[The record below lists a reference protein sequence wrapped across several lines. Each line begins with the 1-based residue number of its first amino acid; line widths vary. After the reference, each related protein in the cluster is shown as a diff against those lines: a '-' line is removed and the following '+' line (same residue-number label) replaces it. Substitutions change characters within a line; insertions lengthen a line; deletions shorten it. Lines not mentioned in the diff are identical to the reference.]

1 MVILSSLH
9 SDALAEQVNFDGF
22 FKSKLDIFPVHFAR
36 ELKLNNKL
44 QNSLMPSDSQLASTL
59 KSGHE
64 TCSALERFREDQ
76 VGSAAED
83 DESLARVEEM
93 TSQVERLC
101 EDLRGKHQT
110 DFSSWLQSH
119 HQAGGPSDWRSGPI
133 LETRDTLLA
142 LERYLTSSVQIA
154 QSTDRVL
161 EVGQSN
167 LRDFN
172 SSSQDV
178 LAGLDNLTIADHNLS
193 RAPAAS

>member
-1 MVILSSLH
+1 M
-9 SDALAEQVNFDGF
+9 AL
-22 FKSKLDIFPVHFAR
+22 
-36 ELKLNNKL
+36 
-44 QNSLMPSDSQLASTL
+44 
-59 KSGHE
+59 
-64 TCSALERFREDQ
+64 
-76 VGSAAED
+76 
-83 DESLARVEEM
+83 
-93 TSQVERLC
+93 
-101 EDLRGKHQT
+101 
-110 DFSSWLQSH
+110 
-119 HQAGGPSDWRSGPI
+119 QAGGPSDWRSGPI
-133 LETRDTLLA
+133 QETRDTLLA